1 MHARL
6 WTLLVEQEK
15 EPITG
20 SVGSF
25 SVLLK
30 TPEQVSSRVTMHESS
45 SLTAT
50 QNYFTFPPDLFSRNI
65 FSDHEDCLESPINLM
80 YKFFDC
86 GRKLENPEQTHARR
100 ERTWKLLME
109 STTGASRTCYIFA

>member
-6 WTLLVEQEK
+6 WTLLDEQEK

-20 SVGSF
+20 SVVSF

-30 TPEQVSSRVTMHESS
+30 TPGHVSMHESS

-50 QNYFTFPPDLFSRNI
+50 HNYFTFPPDLFSRNI
-65 FSDHEDCLESPINLM
+65 FSDGEDCLESPINLM
-80 YKFFDC
+80 YKFLDC
-86 GRKLENPEQTHARR
+86 GRKVENPEQTHARR
-100 ERTWKLLME
+100 ERTWRLLVE
-109 STTGASRTCYIFA
+109 STTAASRTCYMFA